1 MSSVLPPGTDE
12 LARQLLDSLRDE
24 ALFALDAGGRVV
36 RWSAGAQAVT
46 GWGDEEVLGVH
57 CSRFY
62 VPEDVHLGLPERE
75 LRRAQQNGRVEG
87 EGWRVRKDGTRF
99 WAQVLTTALRDDGG
113 RLTGYARI
121 VRDTT
126 ERIRAEEAL
135 RLSEAKFSGII
146 SIATDAVVSVDEEQ
160 RIVLFNQGAERV
172 FGWMAAE
179 VMGRPLSILLPERVH
194 ERHGH
199 HIHAFAQGPVQA
211 KRMGERQEI
220 FGRRKDGSEF
230 PAEASISRLELAGTR
245 LFTAVL
251 RDVTERKEA
260 EQKIAAALAREQDA
274 RAEAEAAGQRTRF
287 LADAGA
293 RLLESLDRD
302 TVLRTLARV
311 AVPALADWC
320 VVYIREDDGELRRL
334 AVEHHDPAR
343 EALAGKLLALPVD
356 PSHTHPA
363 VRAMD
368 TREPVLME
376 HGDPGLPEIARSAE
390 HARILGELG
399 VDSVLCVPLAVRDT
413 VVGAVGLVMAGPG
426 RRWEP
431 AMVDV
436 ARELAGRAALAVE
449 NTRLYGAAQGAIR
462 AREDVLHVVS
472 HDLGNSLSAIIV
484 TTTVLL
490 RTLPQAEADG
500 DLRKRIASIRDLAR
514 RMQRLRQDLLD
525 VASIETGR
533 LAIEWDSFA
542 PAGLAEEAADD
553 FSGVAGEKRVTV
565 EAEVSAGLPALVGDR
580 ERIMQVL
587 ANLLGNAV
595 KFTPEGGRVGVRARA
610 EGGDVRFEVWDTGP
624 GIPPEHLGHV
634 FDRFWKVRTANRH
647 GAGLGLAIAKGIVE
661 AHDGR
666 LWAESE
672 LGKGS
677 TFVFTLPVRE
687 GLEEIEDE

>member
-1 MSSVLPPGTDE
+1 MSTLPTAATDE
-12 LARQLLDSLRDE
+12 LVRLLDSVRDE
-24 ALFALDAGGRVV
+24 AIFALDASGRVA
-36 RWSAGAQAVT
+36 RWSAGARAVT
-46 GWGDEEVLGVH
+46 GWSEEEVAGVH
-57 CSRFY
+57 FSRFY
-62 VPEDVHLGLPERE
+62 IAEDVQLGLPERE
-75 LRRAQQNGRVEG
+75 LRRAAQTGREET

-99 WAQVLTTALRDDGG
+99 WAQVITTALRDGEG
-113 RLTGYARI
+113 RLAGYARL

-146 SIATDAVVSVDEEQ
+146 SISTDAVVSVDEEQ

-172 FGWMAAE
+172 FGWTAGE
-179 VMGRPLSILLPERVH
+179 VMGKRLSLLLPERVH
-194 ERHGH
+194 DRHERHIRG
-199 HIHAFAQGPVQA
+199 FAQGLVQA

-220 FGRRKDGSEF
+220 YGRRKDGSEF

-245 LFTAVL
+245 VLTAVV
-251 RDVTERKEA
+251 RDITDRKEA
-260 EQKIAAALAREQDA
+260 EARVAAALVREQEA
-274 RAEAEAAGQRTRF
+274 RAAAEAAEQRTRF

-293 RLLESLDRD
+293 RLLESLERD

-311 AVPALADWC
+311 SVPMLADWC
-320 VVYIREDDGELRRL
+320 VVFIREDDGEVRRL
-334 AVEHHDPAR
+334 AVEHRDPAR
-343 EALAGKLLALPVD
+343 EAVARELVGLPVD
-356 PSHTHPA
+356 PSSHHPA
-363 VRAMD
+363 MRAME

-376 HGDPGLPEIARSAE
+376 DASPTSPAIALNDE
-390 HARILGELG
+390 HTRMLGELG
-399 VDSVLCVPLAVRDT
+399 MESMLCVPLAVRDT
-413 VVGAVGLVMAGPG
+413 VLGAVGLVMAGSG

-431 AMVDV
+431 AMLDV

-449 NTRLYGAAQGAIR
+449 NTRLYGAAQSAIR

-490 RTLPQAEADG
+490 RTLPDDAGTAE
-500 DLRKRIASIRDLAR
+500 LRKRITSIRDLAR

-533 LAIEWDSFA
+533 LAIEWDSFSPA
-542 PAGLAEEAADD
+542 ALAGETIEDFAGLAA
-553 FSGVAGEKRVTV
+553 EKEIALERAVD
-565 EAEVSAGLPALVGDR
+565 EGLPELVGDR
-580 ERIMQVL
+580 ERILQVL
-587 ANLLGNAV
+587 ANLLGNAL
-595 KFTPEGGRVGVRARA
+595 KFTPQGGRVGLRARLD
-610 EGGDVRFEVWDTGP
+610 GPDVRFEVWDTGP

-647 GAGLGLAIAKGIVE
+647 GAGLGLAIARGIVE

-666 LWAESE
+666 IWAESAP
-672 LGKGS
+672 GQGS
-677 TFVFTLPVRE
+677 TFLFTLPIRE

>member
-12 LARQLLDSLRDE
+12 LARLLLDSVRDE
-24 ALFALDAGGRVV
+24 ALFAMDPGGRVV
-36 RWSAGAQAVT
+36 RWSAGARAVF
-46 GWGDEEVLGVH
+46 GWSEHEVLGVH

-62 VPEDVHLGLPERE
+62 STEDVQLGLPERD
-75 LRRAQQNGRVEG
+75 LRRAQQNDRTEG
-87 EGWRVRKDGTRF
+87 EGWRVRSDGTRF
-99 WAQVLTTALRDDGG
+99 WAQVLTTALRDDEG

-172 FGWMAAE
+172 FGWTAAE
-179 VMGRPLSILLPERVH
+179 VMGQPLSLLLPERVH
-194 ERHGH
+194 ERHVH
-199 HIHAFAQGPVQA
+199 HIRSFAQGPVQA

-251 RDVTERKEA
+251 RDITERKEA
-260 EQKIAAALAREQDA
+260 EQKIAAALQREQEA

-293 RLLESLDRD
+293 RLQESLDRD
-302 TVLRTLARV
+302 TVLRALARE
-311 AVPALADWC
+311 AVPTLGDWC
-320 VVYIREDDGELRRL
+320 VVFIREDDGEVRRL
-334 AVEHHDPAR
+334 AVEHRDPAR
-343 EALAGKLLALPVD
+343 EPLARELLGLPVD
-356 PSHTHPA
+356 ASSEHPA
-363 VRAMD
+363 IRAMD

-376 HGDPGLPEIARSAE
+376 QARPDTPGIAHNPE

-399 VDSVLCVPLAVRDT
+399 MEAMLCVPLVVRDT
-413 VVGAVGLVMAGPG
+413 VLGVVGLVMGGSG

-449 NTRLYGAAQGAIR
+449 NTRLYGAAQSAIR

-490 RTLPQAEADG
+490 RTLPEDEANAE
-500 DLRKRIASIRDLAR
+500 LRKRISSIRDLAR

-533 LAIEWDSFA
+533 LAIEWDQFA
-542 PAGLAEEAADD
+542 PAALAQEAASD
-553 FSGVAGEKRVTV
+553 FSGLAGEKRVTV
-565 EAEVSAGLPALVGDR
+565 ECDVAEGLPELVGDR

-595 KFTPEGGRVGVRARA
+595 KFTPEDGRVGVRARLD
-610 EGGDVRFEVWDTGP
+610 GTDVRFEVWDTGS
-624 GIPPEHLGHV
+624 GIPTEHLGHV
-634 FDRFWKVRTANRH
+634 FNRFWKVRTANRH

-666 LWAESE
+666 IWAESE
-672 LGKGS
+672 PGRGS
-677 TFVFTLPVRE
+677 TFVFTLPIHE

>member
-1 MSSVLPPGTDE
+1 MSSVPPPTADGF
-12 LARQLLDSLRDE
+12 ARQLLDTVRDE
-24 ALFALDAGGRVV
+24 AIFALDAGGRVV
-36 RWSAGAQAVT
+36 RWSPGARAVI
-46 GWGDEEVLGVH
+46 GWAEDEVIGVH
-57 CSRFY
+57 FSRFY
-62 VPEDVHLGLPERE
+62 TADDVQLGLPERE
-75 LRRAQQNGRVEG
+75 LRRAQQNGRDES

-99 WAQVLTTALRDDGG
+99 WAQVITTALRDGEG
-113 RLTGYARI
+113 RLSGYGRV

-146 SIATDAVVSVDEEQ
+146 SISTDAVVSVDEEQ

-172 FGWMAAE
+172 FGWTAGE
-179 VMGRPLSILLPERVH
+179 IMGGHLSLLLPERVH
-194 ERHGH
+194 GRHEH
-199 HIHAFAQGPVQA
+199 HIRSFAQGPVQA

-220 FGRRKDGSEF
+220 YGRRKDGSEF

-245 LFTAVL
+245 VFTAVL
-251 RDVTERKEA
+251 RDITDRKEA
-260 EQKIAAALAREQDA
+260 EQKVAAALVREQEA
-274 RAEAEAAGQRTRF
+274 RAAAEAAEQRTRF

-311 AVPALADWC
+311 SVPVLADWC
-320 VVYIREDDGELRRL
+320 VVFIREDDGQVRRL
-334 AVEHHDPAR
+334 AVEHRDGTRQPLLR
-343 EALAGKLLALPVD
+343 ELLGLPVD
-356 PSHTHPA
+356 PSSTHPA

-368 TREPVLME
+368 TREPVLLE
-376 HGDPGLPEIARSAE
+376 SVDPGLPGIAGDGE
-390 HARILGELG
+390 HARILNELG
-399 VDSVLCVPLAVRDT
+399 MEAILCVPLAVRDT
-413 VVGAVGLVMAGPG
+413 VFGAVGLVMAGSG
-426 RRWEP
+426 RRWDA
-431 AMVDV
+431 AMQGTS
-436 ARELAGRAALAVE
+436 RELAARAALAVE
-449 NTRLYGAAQGAIR
+449 NTRLYGAAQSAIR

-490 RTLPQAEADG
+490 RTLPEDG
-500 DLRKRIASIRDLAR
+500 ANPELRKRIASIRDLAR

-533 LAIEWDSFA
+533 LAIEWDNFE
-542 PAGLAEEAADD
+542 PAALAAEAADD
-553 FSGVAGEKRVTV
+553 FAGVAGEKGVRVECEV
-565 EAEVSAGLPALVGDR
+565 EDGLPALVGDR

-595 KFTPEGGRVGVRARA
+595 KFTPQGGRVGVRARA
-610 EGGDVRFEVWDTGP
+610 DGEEVRFEVWDTGP

-647 GAGLGLAIAKGIVE
+647 GAGLGLAIARGIVE

-666 LWAESE
+666 IWAQSE
-672 LGKGS
+672 PGHGS